1 MNFVTGALIHVYQDE
16 ILAFQHLHMLLEKY
30 EMKNLYKPGVP
41 ELHFKNFII
50 NHLIKDHIPHLSTHF
65 RMIGMTPDYFT
76 SKWAMTLFSNFLPL
90 EAMPAIFD
98 SMSLDGWT
106 AIYRISISLLKVMEK
121 DLLEMDM
128 VTMCQYFR
136 EASHYGFIDL

>member
-1 MNFVTGALIHVYQDE
+1 
-16 ILAFQHLHMLLEKY
+16 
-30 EMKNLYKPGVP
+30 
-41 ELHFKNFII
+41 
-50 NHLIKDHIPHLSTHF
+50 
-65 RMIGMTPDYFT
+65 
-76 SKWAMTLFSNFLPL
+76 MTLFSNFLPL

-136 EASHYGFIDL
+136 EASHYGFIDLWLVMSIADWIDIDEDVLRYYSQQKDVSKLNDGDVSPVMEPDRTFTLGLELVPERTQMTCLHDELDEIERKIAA